1 MSPAADA
8 RRTGGNGG
16 RPIPSA
22 QHPVDEPRTRWPEGW
37 DAQDPSRDSAEG
49 TAASGRAGGFGQD
62 RVDSDG
68 AAGDPYA
75 SVQGSARRRP
85 RRESADLPLRRGN
98 PLLEALS
105 ALSGGMRLAV
115 VLCAVAL
122 VCLIAV
128 GLVACPAPP
137 ANAVQAGVS
146 QAAVQGASD
155 LATSVRTDG
164 DGARA
169 RLASGDWPVH
179 GVVCI
184 DAGHGEQAD
193 LTLTPIGPGSD
204 EMQYVEPGGAT
215 GVATGV
221 PEYEV
226 ALEMALR
233 LQEKLEAM
241 GVTVVMV
248 RTTNDVV
255 LSSEQRADIANA
267 AGADLFI
274 RLHCDGGDDPSVS
287 GFSTLVP
294 GYNDWTAPIYES
306 SRVAADIMHP
316 LIIEQ
321 TGANDAGIVER
332 SDLAGFNFCQVPSV
346 LFEMGFISNPE
357 EDVRMNDP
365 DYQDVLAG
373 AMAEAAAAYLRSVS

>member
-1 MSPAADA
+1 MSDPREGRRGPAGDGMP
-8 RRTGGNGG
+8 R
-16 RPIPSA
+16 
-22 QHPVDEPRTRWPEGW
+22 HPVDEPQTRWPAGW
-37 DAQDPSRDSAEG
+37 DDPDVGVDSGERVYPSDSA
-49 TAASGRAGGFGQD
+49 AFDGR
-62 RVDSDG
+62 RIL
-68 AAGDPYA
+68 
-75 SVQGSARRRP
+75 

-98 PLLEALS
+98 PVLEVLS
-105 ALSGGMRLAV
+105 ALSGGARLAV
-115 VLCAVAL
+115 VLCAIAL
-122 VCLIAV
+122 VCLVVV
-128 GLVACPAPP
+128 GFVTCPGPRA
-137 ANAVQAGVS
+137 AGVQAGVS
-146 QAAVQGASD
+146 QAASQGAAD
-155 LATSVRTDG
+155 MAADVRTSG
-164 DGARA
+164 DDARS
-169 RLASGDWPVH
+169 RLASGDWPVR

-184 DAGHGEQAD
+184 DAGHGAQAD
-193 LTLTPIGPGSD
+193 LTLTPIGPGSS

-233 LQEKLEAM
+233 LQQKLEAM

-306 SRVAADIMHP
+306 SRAAADIMQP
-316 LIIEQ
+316 IVIER

-365 DYQDVLAG
+365 AYQDVLAG

>member
-1 MSPAADA
+1 M
-8 RRTGGNGG
+8 RRRSDIDGW
-16 RPIPSA
+16 
-22 QHPVDEPRTRWPEGW
+22 DEPRP
-37 DAQDPSRDSAEG
+37 
-49 TAASGRAGGFGQD
+49 GQD
-62 RVDSDG
+62 GYGVRR
-68 AAGDPYA
+68 DP
-75 SVQGSARRRP
+75 V
-85 RRESADLPLRRGN
+85 DLPLRRSN
-98 PLLEALS
+98 PVLEALS
-105 ALSGGMRLAV
+105 ALSGGMRLAI
-115 VLCAVAL
+115 VLGVIAI
-122 VCLIAV
+122 VCLVIV
-128 GLVACPAPP
+128 GLMACPAPR
-137 ANAVQAGVS
+137 AAGVQASVRDAATQGVS
-146 QAAVQGASD
+146 D
-155 LATSVRTDG
+155 LTGTVSATG
-164 DGARA
+164 DDARG
-169 RLASGDWPVH
+169 RLASGDWPVR

-193 LTLTPIGPGSD
+193 LTLTPIGPGSS

-241 GVTVVMV
+241 GITVVMV

-255 LSSEQRADIANA
+255 LSSEQRAQVAND

-294 GYNDWTAPIYES
+294 GYNEWTAPIYES
-306 SRVAADIMHP
+306 SLEAAQIMQP
-316 LIIEQ
+316 IVIEQ

-365 DYQDVLAG
+365 AYQDLLAS
-373 AMAEAAAAYLRSVS
+373 AMAQATAAYLRATS